1 MSVPSSK
8 MATTCEKPNFETER
22 SSSKPLQASH
32 RVLDR
37 EGDEPLD
44 LLGRELGGD
53 GVDLD
58 LHRRRV
64 GEGVER
70 QAHGRADPDDDE
82 EPGEQAARRSGSSGS
97 NR

>member
-8 MATTCEKPNFETER
+8 MATTCEKPNFETRADLLEA
-22 SSSKPLQASH
+22 LQAPEG
-32 RVLDR
+32 VLDR
-37 EGDEPLD
+37 EGDLPLD

-58 LHRRRV
+58 LDRRRV

-70 QAHGRADPDDDE
+70 QARSP
-82 EPGEQAARRSGSSGS
+82 PGPRPR
-97 NR
+97 